1 MKYQEGGFI
10 MAFIS
15 LVYGW
20 LVGFTSLWA
29 SIGNFF
35 WQLFNA

>member
-1 MKYQEGGFI
+1 
-10 MAFIS
+10 MAFVA

-20 LVGFTSLWA
+20 LMGFTGLWA

-35 WQLFNA
+35 WQLFRA